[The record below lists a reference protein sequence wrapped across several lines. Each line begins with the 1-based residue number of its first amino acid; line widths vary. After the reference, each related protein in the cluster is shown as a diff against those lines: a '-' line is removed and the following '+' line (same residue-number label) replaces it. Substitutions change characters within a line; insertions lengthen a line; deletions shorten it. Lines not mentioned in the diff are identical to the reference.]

1 MMSNLEA
8 LKNLPLSLVAALNN
22 PALIDQ
28 ELARRSFNDY
38 CRQMLEVEPAKHHLF
53 LNDKLMAVERGE
65 IKRLMIFMPPG
76 YAKSTYASVAFPAWL
91 IGRDPK
97 RSIICASHA
106 KDLAE
111 GFSRKVRGHVK
122 SNEYHGIF
130 DLELSRESQSVSRWQ
145 VEYDDNGNKKK
156 GAEYYAVGIDSSI
169 TGKRANGAIID
180 DPVKGIKEARSPVV
194 QKSTLEWYKTD
205 LRTRLLPEA
214 FQIIIQTRWDV
225 NDLAGSILPADYQGQ
240 SGWVQARDGEKW
252 YIINMP
258 ALAKENDVLGRI
270 PGEALWPE
278 FYTKEMV
285 EQERV
290 TQGERNFAALYQQ
303 MPVPEGGNEFKSEW
317 IQYYDFMAGFDTEG
331 CNIYIMVDPA
341 NEKKES
347 SDYTAMVVVGLGS
360 DNNYYIL
367 DMVYDK
373 LNPTE
378 RINKVIY
385 LHKKWNKLSGKPPT
399 VAYEKYGMMS
409 DTHFLKKAQATL
421 NYRFHVIEVGGSMR
435 KVDRIRRLI
444 PLFQSRRFYLPF
456 NIMFRNGQ
464 GKTVDLI
471 QEFIKSEMEHFPS
484 STHDDMLD
492 ALSRI
497 CDENVYATFPE
508 LKEPIKFDI
517 IGGDLYG
524 QQDKTEDWL
533 NW

>member
-1 MMSNLEA
+1 MNLKHLEPSLQKEMAAFQSNL
-8 LKNLPLSLVAALNN
+8 ST
-22 PALIDQ
+22 IDQ
-28 ELARRSFNDY
+28 ELARRDFNDY
-38 CRQMLEVEPAKHHLF
+38 CRMMLEVEPARHHLF

-76 YAKSTYASVAFPAWL
+76 YAKSTYASVAFPAWI

-225 NDLAGSILPADYQGQ
+225 NDLAGSILPQDYDGR
-240 SGWVQARDGEKW
+240 SGWVQARDGEQW
-252 YIINMP
+252 YVINMP
-258 ALAKENDVLGRI
+258 ALAKESDILGRL
-270 PGEALWPE
+270 PGEALWPD
-278 FYTKEMV
+278 FYTKKMV

-303 MPVPEGGNEFKSEW
+303 MPVAEGGNEFKSEW
-317 IQYYDFMAGFDTEG
+317 IQYYDFLRGFNTSE
-331 CNIYIMVDPA
+331 CNVYILVDPA
-341 NEKKES
+341 NEKKET
-347 SDYTAMVVVGLGS
+347 SDYTAMIVVALS
-360 DNNYYIL
+360 TDNNYYIL
-367 DMVYDK
+367 DIVYDK

-378 RINKVIY
+378 RINKLIF
-385 LHKKWNKLSGKPPT
+385 LHKKWNQQAGKPPS

-421 NYRFHVIEVGGSMR
+421 NYRFPITEVGGSMR

-444 PLFQSRRFYLPF
+444 PLFQSKRFYLPH
-456 NIMFRNGQ
+456 NIMYLNAS
-464 GKTVDLI
+464 GKTVDLVN
-471 QEFIKSEMEHFPS
+471 ELIKNEMEHFPS
-484 STHDDMLD
+484 ATHDDMLD

-497 CDENVYATFPE
+497 CDENVYATFPR
-508 LKEPIKFDI
+508 LKEPVTFNI
-517 IGGDLYG
+517 IGGAIYEPN
-524 QQDKTEDWL
+524 DKTEDWM